1 MRVLVTGATGFV
13 GSVLVSRLAA
23 TPSWQVRAVCRTPPS
38 SPPAGIEW
46 RAGPELGPDADWRP
60 LLSGVDVIV
69 HLAARVHVM
78 EAAGPSAAPQFH
90 RTNVEG
96 TRRLAVQ
103 ATSAGVRRFV
113 FLSSIKV
120 NGEQGRFN
128 EDSPAVP
135 VDPYAVSKSEGERV
149 LRDLARSAPLE
160 VVILRPPLVYGPG
173 VKANFLSLLNAVRR
187 GIPLPF
193 GAIANRRSL
202 VNVDNLVDLI
212 VVCLDHPAAA
222 SETFMVSDG
231 EDLSTPSLVRRLAVA
246 AGGRARLVPVPGWG
260 LRLAGALSGQ
270 TAAIERLTGSLQV
283 DISKARRVLGW
294 QPPFSV
300 DEGLQKAAR
309 KR

>member
-1 MRVLVTGATGFV
+1 MRVLVTGASGFV
-13 GSVLVSRLAA
+13 GSVLVSRVAA
-23 TPSWQVRAVCRTPPS
+23 TPAWEVRAVCRTPPS
-38 SPPAGIEW
+38 PPPAGIDW

-60 LLSGVDVIV
+60 LLAGVDVVV

-78 EAAGPSAAPQFH
+78 NQAGASAAEHFS

-103 ATSAGVRRFV
+103 AAGAGVRRFV
-113 FLSSIKV
+113 FLSSVKV
-120 NGEQGRFN
+120 NGEEGRFD
-128 EDSPAVP
+128 EDSPAAP
-135 VDPYAVSKSEGERV
+135 VDPYAGSKSEGETV
-149 LRDLARSAPLE
+149 LRDMARASAIE
-160 VVILRPPLVYGPG
+160 TVILRPPLVYGPG

-231 EDLSTPSLVRRLAVA
+231 EDLSTPDLVRRLAAA
-246 AGGRARLVPVPGWG
+246 AGCRARLVPVPRWG
-260 LRLAGALSGQ
+260 LRLAGALSGRSQ
-270 TAAIERLTGSLQV
+270 AIERLTGSLQV
-283 DISKARRVLGW
+283 DIAKAQRVLGW
-294 QPPFSV
+294 EPPFSV
-300 DEGLQKAAR
+300 DEGLRKAAGHR
-309 KR
+309 